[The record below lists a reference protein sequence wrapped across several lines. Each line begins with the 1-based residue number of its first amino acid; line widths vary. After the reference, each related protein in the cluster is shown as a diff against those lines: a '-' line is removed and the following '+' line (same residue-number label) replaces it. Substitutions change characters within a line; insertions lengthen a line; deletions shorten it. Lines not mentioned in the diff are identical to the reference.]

1 MHAQILYAI
10 PGLQLHVLDESGSL
24 PDLVQ
29 LLRDVGVEFL
39 ELQNDLLR
47 QLLLLQLR
55 MHVQQLL
62 TDREDEPNAL
72 LLDLPDFNQVKEIL
86 ALELRKGL

>member
-1 MHAQILYAI
+1 M
-10 PGLQLHVLDESGSL
+10 LDESGSL